1 MDAVICILLSQAIQS
16 ARVPDCV
23 ELDFACDFETEWYSL
38 RRVKGKGVSNRM
50 SYYPNRLVDA

>member
-1 MDAVICILLSQAIQS
+1 MHSSVAGHSERQNSRLC
-16 ARVPDCV
+16 RT
-23 ELDFACDFETEWYSL
+23 DFACDFETEWYSL